1 MAGYTNLNSRL
12 ARLEAV
18 SGVDD
23 DGPMI
28 VRCIIVGVNEKEP
41 TRDEAIDALIARGE
55 LEESQRSRV
64 SLIVQTI
71 VRPLRREQLE
81 RGEPD

>member
-23 DGPMI
+23 DPKI
-28 VRCIIVGVNEKEP
+28 VRRIIVGVDEKEP
-41 TRDEAIDALIARGE
+41 TREEAINALIARGE
-55 LEESQRSRV
+55 LEESQSGRV
-64 SLIVQTI
+64 LLIMRII
-71 VRPLRREQLE
+71 VRPGALH
-81 RGEPD
+81 